1 MLVAFGVLVGVL
13 VALLVQ
19 PSVPQDLSRY
29 VAMAVVA
36 AIDAGFGGVRA
47 ALERTFND
55 RIFVAAFVL
64 NGLLAAGLVWLG
76 DQLGVDFATAV
87 VVVFGVRIFQNLAAI
102 RRRVLGGMT
111 APVGHRADGPSRLLS
126 AGRRAGVLP
135 AALVAGLAALA
146 GYLLV

>member
-13 VALLVQ
+13 IALLVG
-19 PSVPQDLSRY
+19 PSIPPDLGRY

-36 AIDAGFGGVRA
+36 AIDASFGGVRS
-47 ALERTFND
+47 ALEGTFND

-102 RRRVLGGMT
+102 RRRVLGG
-111 APVGHRADGPSRLLS
+111 
-126 AGRRAGVLP
+126 
-135 AALVAGLAALA
+135 
-146 GYLLV
+146 